1 MHGVVFEVVMIICP
15 ALLLL
20 TAVQRFNLT
29 DQHFMH
35 GSVVIKAQGLKKGN
49 PIADALIQKMGDVGI
64 SKADYEDVDGHE
76 HFRDYEDVDGKF
88 PVLHDVAAFSYDC
101 VYAMTIATCI
111 GEGNKPILGLP
122 NVEFEGASGHVRFME
137 GSGTRDPKTAYMTA
151 SEFKFVGPTPEEN
164 VFSLKYEYSGGWRD
178 LQGHSTFSKIELAGG
193 VEFTNIVPVE
203 IEEIRVHDS
212 VEIVIFV
219 LAAISIASSVL
230 FAYWT
235 FNYRKTQIVRR
246 SQPEFLWIMCLGC
259 ILSSSVPIIISY
271 DSSESC
277 KAAWMVYAVGFSVSI
292 GSLSAKT
299 IRIWRM
305 IDAAK
310 SLRFMRLSFFDATPP
325 LLFILVVDVVLAY
338 IMIKEGNVYYA
349 ETDVDMDEYE
359 RVLKREFRCRS
370 KGPFILAFF
379 LVNIFILA
387 VLACLCYMSRDIST
401 EYHESKYISMSVAS
415 SLQIVGLGFLLIAIS
430 DNTPAVEYLMVS
442 LMTLVTDASTLYF
455 IFVPKVYQLH
465 LNLSAAARSVEI
477 SSEEHTI
484 ASKERT
490 TASNGSE
497 SSKTTVVP
505 IE

>member
-1 MHGVVFEVVMIICP
+1 
-15 ALLLL
+15 
-20 TAVQRFNLT
+20 
-29 DQHFMH
+29 MH
-35 GSVVIKAQGLKKGN
+35 GSVVIKAQGLKAGH
-49 PIADALIQKMGDVGI
+49 PMADALIQKMRDVGI
-64 SKADYEDVDGHE
+64 SKADWEVYPEIFGDYKDVN
-76 HFRDYEDVDGKF
+76 GKF

-101 VYAMTIATCI
+101 VYAMAIATCI
-111 GEGNKPILGLP
+111 GEGNDPMLGLP
-122 NVEFEGASGHVRFME
+122 KVEFEGASGHVRFEE

-151 SEFKFVGPTPEEN
+151 SEFKFVGTIPKEN

-219 LAAISIASSVL
+219 LSTISIASSVL

-235 FNYRKTQIVRR
+235 FNYRHTKIVRR

-277 KAAWMVYAVGFSVSI
+277 KAAWMVYAVGFSISI

-310 SLRFMRLSFFDATPP
+310 SLRFMKLSFLDATPP
-325 LLFILVVDVVLAY
+325 LLFILIVDVVLAY
-338 IMIKEGNVYYA
+338 IMIKEGNVDYA

-370 KGPFILAFF
+370 KGPLTSAFF

-387 VLACLCYMSRDIST
+387 VLACLCYMSRSIST
-401 EYHESKYISMSVAS
+401 EYLESKYISMSVAS

-442 LMTLVTDASTLYF
+442 LMTLVTDASTLYL

-465 LNLSAAARSVEI
+465 LNLSAAAKSADTN
-477 SSEEHTI
+477 SERHTEGEPYEDTI
-484 ASKERT
+484 
-490 TASNGSE
+490 ASNGSE
-497 SSKTTVVP
+497 SFDATVAPVGP
-505 IE
+505 FFETK